1 MQAQQNLERINSIFN
16 NLQDKTFMIPH
27 GHFLKYANLIDKDK
41 ARDVLGISKDK
52 FVLLFFGQ
60 IKKVKGVDLL
70 LKAMANI
77 YKKRDDIYLVV
88 AGSVWKDDREG
99 YEQLIDELNIREK
112 IKWDIR
118 YIPDDEVKFFY
129 SAADVCVLPY
139 TDVYQ
144 SGVIQ
149 LVYAYKKAAVAS
161 KLPAFTQF
169 VKEDETGYLAEIND
183 VDSLQAAIEKAYNNK
198 ANLNRMGELGHS
210 LIDAELGWDKIAK
223 QVQELYLED

>member
-1 MQAQQNLERINSIFN
+1 M
-16 NLQDKTFMIPH
+16 
-27 GHFLKYANLIDKDK
+27 
-41 ARDVLGISKDK
+41 
-52 FVLLFFGQ
+52 
-60 IKKVKGVDLL
+60 L

-161 KLPAFTQF
+161 KLTAFTQF

>member
-77 YKKRDDIYLVV
+77 YKKEMIYIWLLQEVY
-88 AGSVWKDDREG
+88 GRMIGKDM
-99 YEQLIDELNIREK
+99 
-112 IKWDIR
+112 
-118 YIPDDEVKFFY
+118 
-129 SAADVCVLPY
+129 S
-139 TDVYQ
+139 
-144 SGVIQ
+144 
-149 LVYAYKKAAVAS
+149 
-161 KLPAFTQF
+161 
-169 VKEDETGYLAEIND
+169 
-183 VDSLQAAIEKAYNNK
+183 
-198 ANLNRMGELGHS
+198 NL
-210 LIDAELGWDKIAK
+210 
-223 QVQELYLED
+223 